1 MPTTELIQIDK
12 VNVRSFSLNFLTVD
26 WRIKPTNRPISDFSF
41 TVLRSQSQEDT
52 DFRVIQEDI
61 TGFTFHDPNSSQKAR
76 WRQWYYK
83 VRAVEVSSKT
93 FTESPTAS
101 NQEKPDRI
109 GLSIIRRNELALRR
123 FVGVKCFILQ
133 ERTFGQRC
141 NNCWDNIKQRR
152 KLSNCTICFDTGF
165 LGGFFEP
172 IPALV
177 NLSPSAKQ
185 VQKMNFGELT
195 PNQTPAWMSNFPE
208 LKPRDILI
216 EEHDGKRWRVSNM
229 VPTRKR
235 RAIIHQNLLLT
246 EINRADVEWKIN
258 VDGLDRL
265 PPFDTQ
271 GQFLT
276 QRHTLAGDFP

>member
-1 MPTTELIQIDK
+1 MPTTELLQIDK
-12 VNVRSFSLNFLTVD
+12 LNVRSFSLNFLTVD
-26 WRIKPTNRPISDFSF
+26 WRIKPTNRPISDFTF
-41 TVLRSQSQEDT
+41 TVLRSQSQEET
-52 DFRVIQEDI
+52 DFRVIQEGI
-61 TGFTFHDPNSSQKAR
+61 TGFTFHDPSSSQKAR

-93 FTESPTAS
+93 FTESPVAS

-109 GLSIIRRNELALRR
+109 GLSIIRRNELVLRR

-152 KLSNCTICFDTGF
+152 KLSNCIICFDTGF

-195 PNQTPAWMSNFPE
+195 PDQTPAWMGNFPE

-216 EEHDGKRWRVSNM
+216 EEHDGKRWRVVNM

-235 RAIIHQNLLLT
+235 RSIIHQNLLLT
-246 EINRADVEWKIN
+246 QINLADVEWKIN

-271 GQFLT
+271 GQFLSR
-276 QRHTLAGDFP
+276 RHTLAKDFP

>member
-12 VNVRSFSLNFLTVD
+12 LNVRSFTLSFLTID
-26 WRIKPTNRPISDFSF
+26 WRIKPTNRLLDDFTF
-41 TVLRSQSQEDT
+41 TVLRSQSQDDA
-52 DFRVIQEDI
+52 DFRVIQEGV
-61 TGFTFHDPNSSQKAR
+61 TGFTFHDPTSSQKAR

-83 VRAVEVSSKT
+83 VRAVEIASET
-93 FTESPTAS
+93 FTESPIAS

-109 GLSIIRRNELALRR
+109 GLSIVRRNELVLRR
-123 FVGVKCFILQ
+123 FVGIKCFILQ

-141 NNCWDNIKQRR
+141 ENCWDKIKQRR
-152 KLSNCTICFDTGF
+152 KISGCDICFDTGF

-172 IPALV
+172 IAALV

-195 PNQTPAWMSNFPE
+195 PDQTPAWMSNFPE
-208 LKPRDILI
+208 MKPRDILI
-216 EEHDGKRWRVSNM
+216 EEHDGKRWRVVN
-229 VPTRKR
+229 VQNTRKR
-235 RAIIHQNLLLT
+235 RATIHQNLLLNR
-246 EINRADVEWKIN
+246 INLADVEYKIN

-276 QRHTLAGDFP
+276 RRHTLSGKDP